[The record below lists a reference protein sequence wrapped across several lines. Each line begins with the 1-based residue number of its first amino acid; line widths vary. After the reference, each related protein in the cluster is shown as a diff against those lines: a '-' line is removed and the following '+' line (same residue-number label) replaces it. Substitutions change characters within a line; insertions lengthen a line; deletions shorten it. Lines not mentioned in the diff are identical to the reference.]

1 MKALFTLLSILP
13 RFIYVLIADL
23 IVITRIYKQFEGFK
37 ITKANLT
44 IIMPNLS
51 PNEIELESIK
61 SYKQTLISTRETFI
75 AWSRSSKF
83 INSNILVIKNNYLLS
98 EHKEKNKGF
107 MMVAIH
113 SRSVDILLSW
123 INSQTP
129 TTSLYKKIKFR
140 PLDKYVRKI
149 RENKINKVY
158 ETGIL
163 GVKKLLNAL
172 NKNEVVCMAADQ
184 VPQRGMGEY
193 VDMFGRKSY
202 TTTLIPRLALKT
214 NKAAIFCSVNKANDA
229 GFLAINLHP
238 SSGDLYDN
246 SKHLL
251 SLNQSIEKLIYE
263 NVYDYSW
270 EYKKYRRPY
279 QGDQDPYKF

>member
-1 MKALFTLLSILP
+1 MKALFTLLSIIP
-13 RFIYVLIADL
+13 RFVYSLAAEI
-23 IVITRIYKQFEGFK
+23 IVFTGIYKQLDGFK

-51 PNEIELESIK
+51 SDEIELESIK
-61 SYKQTLISTRETFI
+61 SYKQTLISIRETFI
-75 AWSRSSKF
+75 AWSRSSKS

-98 EHKEKNKGF
+98 EHKQKNKGF

-113 SRSVDILLSW
+113 SRSVDMLLSW

-129 TTSLYKKIKFR
+129 STSLYKKIKFR
-140 PLDKYVRKI
+140 LLDKYVRKI

-158 ETGIL
+158 ETGML

-193 VDMFGRKSY
+193 VDFFGRKSY

-214 NKAAIFCSVNKANDA
+214 DKAAIFCSINKANNA
-229 GFLAINLHP
+229 GCLGVNLHP
-238 SSGDLYDN
+238 SSEDLYDK

-263 NVYDYSW
+263 NIYDYSW

-279 QGDQDPYKF
+279 QGDKDPYKF